1 MLKSLKWLGQSR
13 KIVQSFV
20 KAVRAQIGY
29 QLYRVQQGLMPTDY
43 KSMVSIGTGVL
54 EIRLHRPHEHRVIYV
69 AKLKNKVYILHAFEK
84 KTQKTSLRDIETA
97 KRNYQ
102 ELMNRINNVKIKE

>member
-1 MLKSLKWLGQSR
+1 MLKDVKWLGKSR
-13 KIVQSFV
+13 KAV
-20 KAVRAQIGY
+20 KGFIKTVRAQIGY

-43 KSMVSIGTGVL
+43 KPMASVGKGAL

-84 KTQKTSLRDIETA
+84 KTQKTCPRDVETA